1 MRKEITIAIFLGLGI
16 GLLAVF
22 GIFTAR
28 SALTR
33 FELEKQTNNGAT
45 DTISP
50 SPGVTGTPSLNTPVM
65 TIAEPMDGT
74 VASENVIAVA
84 GKSVPASQIVIS
96 AETKQFIIETDSEGS
111 FRQDV
116 DLVSGENE
124 IRLTAFFQGG
134 ERQDERIT
142 IVYTTADF

>member
-22 GIFTAR
+22 GILTAR

-33 FELEKQTNNGAT
+33 FELEKQTSRGET
-45 DTISP
+45 DAISP
-50 SPGVTGTPSLNTPVM
+50 SPGVTGTPSLNTSVM
-65 TIAEPMDGT
+65 TIAEPMDGAVT
-74 VASENVIAVA
+74 SENVITVTGRSAPTTQMVMT
-84 GKSVPASQIVIS
+84 
-96 AETKQFIIETDSEGS
+96 AETEQFIIETDSEGS
-111 FRQDV
+111 FHQEV
-116 DLVSGENE
+116 ELVNGENE
-124 IRLTAFFQGG
+124 IRLAAFFQGG

>member
-33 FELEKQTNNGAT
+33 FELTKQTGRGSA
-45 DTISP
+45 DAISP
-50 SPGVTGTPSLNTPVM
+50 SPGVTGVPSLNTPVM
-65 TIAEPMDGT
+65 TIAEPMNGA
-74 VASENVIAVA
+74 VMSENVIMVA
-84 GKSVPASQIVIS
+84 GRSVPATQIVIS
-96 AETKQFIIETDSEGS
+96 AETEQFIIETDSEGS
-111 FRQDV
+111 FRQEV
-116 DLVSGENE
+116 DLVNGENE
-124 IRLTAFFQGG
+124 ILLTAFFPGG
-134 ERQDERIT
+134 ERQEERIT